1 VSVATII
8 KRRNPPSS
16 VTLEQLLARDAGL
29 IHTQAVAASTMV
41 ERILSAPSL
50 DGARDDLEAL
60 AVAVAT
66 IAALTA
72 R

>member
-1 VSVATII
+1 
-8 KRRNPPSS
+8 
-16 VTLEQLLARDAGL
+16 
-29 IHTQAVAASTMV
+29 MV

-50 DGARDDLEAL
+50 DGVRDDLEAL